1 MEGPARRRMKSLA
14 RHRGLLVAA
23 ALLLA
28 GAIIPWMIWGDALE
42 ATFTVES
49 SRAWMSGHGH
59 GAGVAGMGLLVADL
73 LLPIPSTL
81 VMSALGLIFGTWL
94 GGCYAA
100 AGTAAAGLLAYGL
113 CRWLGRP
120 LAVRLAGAEALA
132 SGEKLFADGGAWLVA
147 GSRCLPILPEAIA
160 CLAGL
165 HRMPFRTFL
174 LALLCGSLPTGFLF
188 AAIGALGRDEPA
200 WALGLSVVAPLA
212 LWLAARR
219 WLPR

>member
-1 MEGPARRRMKSLA
+1 MKFLA
-14 RHRGLLVAA
+14 RHRGLIVAS

-28 GAIIPWMIWGDALE
+28 GAIIPWMIWGDTLE
-42 ATFTVES
+42 ATFTAEG
-49 SRAWMSGHGH
+49 SRAWIAGF
-59 GAGVAGMGLLVADL
+59 GAAGGLAGAGLLVADL

-81 VMSALGLIFGTWL
+81 VMSALGLAYGTL
-94 GGCYAA
+94 VGGLYAA
-100 AGTAAAGLLAYGL
+100 AGTVTAGLLAYGL

-120 LAVRLAGAEALA
+120 LAVRLAGTEALA
-132 SGEKLFADGGAWLVA
+132 SGEKLFAAGGAWLVA
-147 GSRCLPILPEAIA
+147 GSRCVPILPEAIA

-188 AAIGALGRDEPA
+188 AAIGALGRTEPA
-200 WALGLSVVAPLA
+200 WALALSVVVPLA

-219 WLPR
+219 WLPH

>member
-1 MEGPARRRMKSLA
+1 MKSLA

-42 ATFTVES
+42 ATFTVEG
-49 SRAWMSGHGH
+49 SRAWMSGH

-94 GGCYAA
+94 GGFYAA